1 MDNEK
6 FVKFKNNIPRYVDI
20 SDDRNL
26 RYVYDKFN
34 QFQREDAQ
42 KRAQLYTEASRI
54 TSKLKSKYYPS
65 DISILYAYNINSE
78 VADTLKTA
86 TPAEICSVKL
96 IRPIRTVVLSYL
108 FGLGFFCIE
117 KFITK
122 RYVSAAV
129 KLIITALILI
139 LSVFVDPLWV
149 FGFFAIFFWNN
160 VSIWIA
166 YYDINEQNVKKLSNW
181 CKKLR
186 QDRAPKQQI

>member
-65 DISILYAYNINSE
+65 SISILYAYNIDSE

-122 RYVSAAV
+122 RYVSAAI

-139 LSVFVDPLWV
+139 LSIFVDPLWAL
-149 FGFFAIFFWNN
+149 GFIAI
-160 VSIWIA
+160 SIWSMVSLRIA
-166 YYDINEQNVKKLSNW
+166 YDDICEQNVKKLSNW

-186 QDRAPKQQI
+186 QDRAPKQ

>member
-6 FVKFKNNIPRYVDI
+6 FVKFKNNIPRYIDI

-34 QFQREDAQ
+34 QFKREDAQ

-96 IRPIRTVVLSYL
+96 IRPRIVVVLSYL

-122 RYVSAAV
+122 RYISAAV

-139 LSVFVDPLWV
+139 LSIFVDPLWAI
-149 FGFFAIFFWNN
+149 GFIAIFIWNMF
-160 VSIWIA
+160 SICNA
-166 YYDINEQNVKKLSNW
+166 YFDINEQNVKKLSNW

-186 QDRAPKQQI
+186 TKRAPKQ

>member
-6 FVKFKNNIPRYVDI
+6 FAKFKNNIPRYIDI

-34 QFQREDAQ
+34 QFKREDAQ
-42 KRAQLYTEASRI
+42 KRSQLYTEASRI
-54 TSKLKSKYYPS
+54 TNKLKSKYYPS
-65 DISILYAYNINSE
+65 SISILYTSIINSE

-96 IRPIRTVVLSYL
+96 IRPRIVVVLSYL

-139 LSVFVDPLWV
+139 LSIFVDPLWAL
-149 FGFFAIFFWNN
+149 GLIAIFIWNN
-160 VSIWIA
+160 FSIWNA
-166 YYDINEQNVKKLSNW
+166 YYDINEQNAKKLSNW

-186 QDRAPKQQI
+186 KDRAPKQ

>member
-65 DISILYAYNINSE
+65 SISILYAYNIDSE

-122 RYVSAAV
+122 RYVSAAI

-139 LSVFVDPLWV
+139 LSIFVDPLWAL
-149 FGFFAIFFWNN
+149 GFIAIFIWNN
-160 VSIWIA
+160 WSIWNA
-166 YYDINEQNVKKLSNW
+166 YEDISEQNVKKLSNW

-186 QDRAPKQQI
+186 QDRAPKQ

>member
-6 FVKFKNNIPRYVDI
+6 FVKFKNNIPRYIDI
-20 SDDRNL
+20 SDVRNL

-186 QDRAPKQQI
+186 QDRAPKQ

>member
-6 FVKFKNNIPRYVDI
+6 FAKFKNNIPRYIDI

-34 QFQREDAQ
+34 QFKREDAQ
-42 KRAQLYTEASRI
+42 KSAQLYTEASRI
-54 TSKLKSKYYPS
+54 TNRLESKYIPFNLHS
-65 DISILYAYNINSE
+65 FTINCE

-139 LSVFVDPLWV
+139 LSIFVDPLWV
-149 FGFFAIFFWNN
+149 FGFFAIFIWNN
-160 VSIWIA
+160 WSIWNA

-186 QDRAPKQQI
+186 QDRAPKQ

>member
-6 FVKFKNNIPRYVDI
+6 FVKFKNNIPRYIDI

-34 QFQREDAQ
+34 QFKREDAQ
-42 KRAQLYTEASRI
+42 KSAQLYTEASRI
-54 TSKLKSKYYPS
+54 TNKIKSKYYPS
-65 DISILYAYNINSE
+65 SSILYTYNIDWK

-139 LSVFVDPLWV
+139 LSIFVDPLWALA
-149 FGFFAIFFWNN
+149 FIAIFFWNN
-160 VSIWIA
+160 LSIWNA
-166 YYDINEQNVKKLSNW
+166 YDDINDQNVKKLSNW

-186 QDRAPKQQI
+186 KDRAPKQ

>member
-6 FVKFKNNIPRYVDI
+6 FVKFKNNIPRYIDI

-186 QDRAPKQQI
+186 QDRAPKQ

>member
-6 FVKFKNNIPRYVDI
+6 FVKFKNNIPRYIDI

-34 QFQREDAQ
+34 QFKREDAQ

-54 TSKLKSKYYPS
+54 TNKIKSKYYPS

-122 RYVSAAV
+122 RYISAAV

-139 LSVFVDPLWV
+139 LSIFVDPLWAMV
-149 FGFFAIFFWNN
+149 FIAIFIWNMF
-160 VSIWIA
+160 SICNA
-166 YYDINEQNVKKLSNW
+166 YFDINEQNVKKLSNW

-186 QDRAPKQQI
+186 TKRAPKQ

>member
-6 FVKFKNNIPRYVDI
+6 FAKFKSNIPRYVDI

-34 QFQREDAQ
+34 QFKREDAQ
-42 KRAQLYTEASRI
+42 KSAQLIIEASRI
-54 TSKLKSKYYPS
+54 TNRLASKYFPS
-65 DISILYAYNINSE
+65 SSILYWE

-139 LSVFVDPLWV
+139 LSIFVDPLWAL
-149 FGFFAIFFWNN
+149 GFIAIFIWSM
-160 VSIWIA
+160 VSIWNA

-181 CKKLR
+181 CEKLR
-186 QDRAPKQQI
+186 KDRAPKRQI

>member
-6 FVKFKNNIPRYVDI
+6 FAKFKNNIPRYIDI

-34 QFQREDAQ
+34 QFKREDAQ

-65 DISILYAYNINSE
+65 SRSFYSFNIDWE

-139 LSVFVDPLWV
+139 LSIFVDPLWV
-149 FGFFAIFFWNN
+149 LGFIAIFFWNN
-160 VSIWIA
+160 LSIWIA
-166 YYDINEQNVKKLSNW
+166 YDDINDQNVKKLSNW
-181 CKKLR
+181 CEKLR
-186 QDRAPKQQI
+186 KDRAPKQ

>member
-42 KRAQLYTEASRI
+42 KRAQLYTEAFRI
-54 TSKLKSKYYPS
+54 KRELERKYFPFSLY
-65 DISILYAYNINSE
+65 SINIE
-78 VADTLKTA
+78 WEIVDTLKTA

-129 KLIITALILI
+129 KLIITALVLI
-139 LSVFVDPLWV
+139 LSIFVDPLWV
-149 FGFFAIFFWNN
+149 LGFIAI
-160 VSIWIA
+160 SIWSMVSLRIA
-166 YYDINEQNVKKLSNW
+166 YYDINDQNAKKLSNW

-186 QDRAPKQQI
+186 TKRAPKQ

>member
-6 FVKFKNNIPRYVDI
+6 FVKFKNNIPRYIDI

-42 KRAQLYTEASRI
+42 KKAQLNTEAYRI
-54 TSKLKSKYYPS
+54 TNRLASKYFPFN
-65 DISILYAYNINSE
+65 LYSFNE

-139 LSVFVDPLWV
+139 LSIFVDPLWAL
-149 FGFFAIFFWNN
+149 GFIAIFIWNN
-160 VSIWIA
+160 LSIWNA
-166 YYDINEQNVKKLSNW
+166 YDDINDQNVKKLSNW
-181 CKKLR
+181 CEELR
-186 QDRAPKQQI
+186 KDRAPKQ

>member
-6 FVKFKNNIPRYVDI
+6 FVKFKNNIPRYIDI

-34 QFQREDAQ
+34 QFKREDAQ

-54 TSKLKSKYYPS
+54 TNKIKSKYYPS
-65 DISILYAYNINSE
+65 SISILYTYNIDWE

-122 RYVSAAV
+122 RYVSATV

-139 LSVFVDPLWV
+139 LSIFVDPLWAL
-149 FGFFAIFFWNN
+149 GFIAIFIWNMF
-160 VSIWIA
+160 SICNA
-166 YYDINEQNVKKLSNW
+166 YFDINEQNVKKLSNW

-186 QDRAPKQQI
+186 KDRAPKQ

>member
-34 QFQREDAQ
+34 QFKREDAQ

-54 TSKLKSKYYPS
+54 TNKIKSKYYPS
-65 DISILYAYNINSE
+65 SISILYTYNIDWE

-122 RYVSAAV
+122 RYVGTRVYSDFYLEYGVA
-129 KLIITALILI
+129 KDCILR
-139 LSVFVDPLWV
+139 
-149 FGFFAIFFWNN
+149 
-160 VSIWIA
+160 
-166 YYDINEQNVKKLSNW
+166 YK
-181 CKKLR
+181 
-186 QDRAPKQQI
+186 

>member
-6 FVKFKNNIPRYVDI
+6 FAKFKNNIPRYIDI

-34 QFQREDAQ
+34 QFKREDAQ

-65 DISILYAYNINSE
+65 SSSFYSFNIDWE

-139 LSVFVDPLWV
+139 LSIFVDPLWAL
-149 FGFFAIFFWNN
+149 GFIAILFWSM

-166 YYDINEQNVKKLSNW
+166 YDDINDQNVKKLSNW
-181 CKKLR
+181 CEKLR
-186 QDRAPKQQI
+186 KDRAPKQ

>member
-6 FVKFKNNIPRYVDI
+6 FAKFKDNIPRYVDI

-42 KRAQLYTEASRI
+42 KRAQLYIEASRI

-65 DISILYAYNINSE
+65 SSSFYSFNIDWE

-139 LSVFVDPLWV
+139 LSIFVDPLWAL
-149 FGFFAIFFWNN
+149 GFIAILFWSM

-166 YYDINEQNVKKLSNW
+166 YDDINDQNVKKLSNW
-181 CKKLR
+181 CEKLR
-186 QDRAPKQQI
+186 KDRAPKQ

>member
-6 FVKFKNNIPRYVDI
+6 FAKFKNNIPRYIDI

-34 QFQREDAQ
+34 QFKREDAQ
-42 KRAQLYTEASRI
+42 KRAQLYTEAFRI
-54 TSKLKSKYYPS
+54 KRELERKYFPFSLY
-65 DISILYAYNINSE
+65 SINIE
-78 VADTLKTA
+78 WEIADTLKTA

-96 IRPIRTVVLSYL
+96 IRPRIVVVLSYL

-122 RYVSAAV
+122 RYISAAV

-139 LSVFVDPLWV
+139 LSIFVDPLWAL
-149 FGFFAIFFWNN
+149 GFIAIFIWNN
-160 VSIWIA
+160 WSIWIA
-166 YYDINEQNVKKLSNW
+166 YYDINEQNAKKFSNW
-181 CKKLR
+181 CEKLR
-186 QDRAPKQQI
+186 KDRAPKRQI

>member
-6 FVKFKNNIPRYVDI
+6 FVKFKNNIPRYIDI

-34 QFQREDAQ
+34 QFKREDAQ

-54 TSKLKSKYYPS
+54 TNKIKSKYYPS
-65 DISILYAYNINSE
+65 SISILYTYNIDWE

-139 LSVFVDPLWV
+139 LSIFVDPLWAL
-149 FGFFAIFFWNN
+149 GFIAIFIWNN
-160 VSIWIA
+160 WSIWIA
-166 YYDINEQNVKKLSNW
+166 YYDINEQNAKKFSNW
-181 CKKLR
+181 CEKLR
-186 QDRAPKQQI
+186 KDRAPKRQI

>member
-6 FVKFKNNIPRYVDI
+6 FVKFKNNIPRYIDI

-34 QFQREDAQ
+34 QFKREDAQ
-42 KRAQLYTEASRI
+42 KRAQLYTEAYRI
-54 TSKLKSKYYPS
+54 TNRLASKYFPFN
-65 DISILYAYNINSE
+65 LYSFNE

-139 LSVFVDPLWV
+139 LSIFVDPLWALV
-149 FGFFAIFFWNN
+149 FIAIFFWNN
-160 VSIWIA
+160 LSIWTA
-166 YYDINEQNVKKLSNW
+166 YDDINDQNVKKLSNW

-186 QDRAPKQQI
+186 QDSSPKQ

>member
-6 FVKFKNNIPRYVDI
+6 FAKFKNNIPRYIDI

-34 QFQREDAQ
+34 QFKREDAQ
-42 KRAQLYTEASRI
+42 KRAQLYTEAYRI
-54 TSKLKSKYYPS
+54 TSKLKSKYYPYS
-65 DISILYAYNINSE
+65 SNFYSFNIDWE

-139 LSVFVDPLWV
+139 LSIFVDPLWAL
-149 FGFFAIFFWNN
+149 GFIAIFIWNN
-160 VSIWIA
+160 LSIWNA
-166 YYDINEQNVKKLSNW
+166 YFNINDQNVKKLSNW
-181 CKKLR
+181 CEILR
-186 QDRAPKQQI
+186 KDRAPKQ

>member
-54 TSKLKSKYYPS
+54 TNKLKSKYYPS
-65 DISILYAYNINSE
+65 RISILYTYNIDSE

-186 QDRAPKQQI
+186 QDRAPKQ

>member
-6 FVKFKNNIPRYVDI
+6 FAKFKNNIPRYIDI

-34 QFQREDAQ
+34 QFKREDAQ

-65 DISILYAYNINSE
+65 SSSFYSFNIDWE

-139 LSVFVDPLWV
+139 LSIFVDPLWAL
-149 FGFFAIFFWNN
+149 GFIAIFIWNN
-160 VSIWIA
+160 LSIWNA
-166 YYDINEQNVKKLSNW
+166 YFNINDQNVKKLSNW
-181 CKKLR
+181 CEKLR
-186 QDRAPKQQI
+186 KDRAPKQ

>member
-54 TSKLKSKYYPS
+54 TNKLKSKYYPS
-65 DISILYAYNINSE
+65 SSILYTYNIDSE

-129 KLIITALILI
+129 KLIITALVLI
-139 LSVFVDPLWV
+139 LSIFDDPFWV
-149 FGFFAIFFWNN
+149 LGFIAI
-160 VSIWIA
+160 SIWSMVSLRTA
-166 YYDINEQNVKKLSNW
+166 YYDINDQNAKKLSNW

-186 QDRAPKQQI
+186 KDRAPKQ

>member
-6 FVKFKNNIPRYVDI
+6 FAKFKNNIPRYIDI

-34 QFQREDAQ
+34 QFKREDAQ
-42 KRAQLYTEASRI
+42 KRAQLYTEAFRI
-54 TSKLKSKYYPS
+54 KRELERKYFPFSFY
-65 DISILYAYNINSE
+65 SINIE
-78 VADTLKTA
+78 WEIADTLKTA

-96 IRPIRTVVLSYL
+96 IRPRIVVVLSYL

-122 RYVSAAV
+122 RYISAAV

-139 LSVFVDPLWV
+139 LSIFVDPLWAI
-149 FGFFAIFFWNN
+149 GFIAIFIWNMF
-160 VSIWIA
+160 SICNA
-166 YYDINEQNVKKLSNW
+166 YFDINEQNVKKLSNW

-186 QDRAPKQQI
+186 KDRAPKQ

>member
-6 FVKFKNNIPRYVDI
+6 FAKFKNNIPRYIDI

-34 QFQREDAQ
+34 QFKREDAQ
-42 KRAQLYTEASRI
+42 KKAQLYTEASRI

-65 DISILYAYNINSE
+65 SSSFYSFNIDWE

-129 KLIITALILI
+129 KLIITALVLI
-139 LSVFVDPLWV
+139 LSIFVDPFWAL
-149 FGFFAIFFWNN
+149 GFIAIFIWNN
-160 VSIWIA
+160 LSIGNA
-166 YYDINEQNVKKLSNW
+166 YYDINDQNVKKLSNW
-181 CKKLR
+181 CEKLR
-186 QDRAPKQQI
+186 KDRAPKQ

>member
-6 FVKFKNNIPRYVDI
+6 FAKFKNNIPRYIDI

-34 QFQREDAQ
+34 QFKREDAQ
-42 KRAQLYTEASRI
+42 KKAQLNTEAYRI
-54 TSKLKSKYYPS
+54 TNRLASKYFPFN
-65 DISILYAYNINSE
+65 LYSFNE
-78 VADTLKTA
+78 VADTLKMA

-96 IRPIRTVVLSYL
+96 IHPIRTVVLSYL

-129 KLIITALILI
+129 KLIITALVLI
-139 LSVFVDPLWV
+139 LSIFVDPFWAL
-149 FGFFAIFFWNN
+149 GFIAIFIWSI
-160 VSIWIA
+160 VSIWNA
-166 YYDINEQNVKKLSNW
+166 YFNINEQNVKKLSNW
-181 CKKLR
+181 CEKLR
-186 QDRAPKQQI
+186 KDRAPKQ

>member
-6 FVKFKNNIPRYVDI
+6 FAKFKSNIPRYIDI

-34 QFQREDAQ
+34 QFKREDAQ

-54 TSKLKSKYYPS
+54 TNKLKSKYYPDS
-65 DISILYAYNINSE
+65 SILYTYNIDWE

-129 KLIITALILI
+129 KLIITALVLI
-139 LSVFVDPLWV
+139 LSIFDDPFWV
-149 FGFFAIFFWNN
+149 LGFIAI
-160 VSIWIA
+160 SIWSMVSLRTA
-166 YYDINEQNVKKLSNW
+166 YYDINDQNAKKLSNW

-186 QDRAPKQQI
+186 KDRAPKQKI

>member
-6 FVKFKNNIPRYVDI
+6 FVKFKNNIPRYIDI

-65 DISILYAYNINSE
+65 SISILYTSNINSE

-96 IRPIRTVVLSYL
+96 IRPRIVVVLSYL

-122 RYVSAAV
+122 RYISAAV

-139 LSVFVDPLWV
+139 LSIFVDPLWAI
-149 FGFFAIFFWNN
+149 GFIAIFIWNMF
-160 VSIWIA
+160 SICNA
-166 YYDINEQNVKKLSNW
+166 YFDINEQNVKKLSNW

-186 QDRAPKQQI
+186 QDRAPKQ

>member
-6 FVKFKNNIPRYVDI
+6 FAKFKSNIPRYIDI

-34 QFQREDAQ
+34 QFKREDAQ

-65 DISILYAYNINSE
+65 SSSFYSFNIDWE

-139 LSVFVDPLWV
+139 LSIFVDPLWAL
-149 FGFFAIFFWNN
+149 GFIAILFWSM

-166 YYDINEQNVKKLSNW
+166 YDDINDQNVKKLSNW
-181 CKKLR
+181 CEKLR
-186 QDRAPKQQI
+186 KDRAPKQ

>member
-6 FVKFKNNIPRYVDI
+6 FAKFKSNIPRYIDI

-139 LSVFVDPLWV
+139 LSIFVDPLWAL
-149 FGFFAIFFWNN
+149 GFIAIFIWNN
-160 VSIWIA
+160 WSIWIA

-181 CKKLR
+181 CEKLR
-186 QDRAPKQQI
+186 KDRAPKRQI

>member
-6 FVKFKNNIPRYVDI
+6 FVKFKNNIPRYIDI

-139 LSVFVDPLWV
+139 LSIFVDPLWAL
-149 FGFFAIFFWNN
+149 GFIAIFIWNN
-160 VSIWIA
+160 WSIWIA

-181 CKKLR
+181 CEKLR
-186 QDRAPKQQI
+186 KDRAPKRQI

>member
-6 FVKFKNNIPRYVDI
+6 FVKFKNNIPRYIDI

-54 TSKLKSKYYPS
+54 TSKLKSKYYLDS
-65 DISILYAYNINSE
+65 SILYTYNIDSE

-108 FGLGFFCIE
+108 VGLGFFCIE

-122 RYVSAAV
+122 RYVSAAI
-129 KLIITALILI
+129 KLIITALVLI
-139 LSVFVDPLWV
+139 LSIFVDPLWAL
-149 FGFFAIFFWNN
+149 GFIAIFIWNMF
-160 VSIWIA
+160 SIWNA
-166 YYDINEQNVKKLSNW
+166 YDDINEQNAKKLWNW

-186 QDRAPKQQI
+186 TKRAPKQ

>member
-54 TSKLKSKYYPS
+54 TNKIKSKYYPS

-96 IRPIRTVVLSYL
+96 IRPRIVVVLSYL

-122 RYVSAAV
+122 RYISAAV

-139 LSVFVDPLWV
+139 LSIFVDPLWAI
-149 FGFFAIFFWNN
+149 GFIAIFIWNMF
-160 VSIWIA
+160 SIWNA
-166 YYDINEQNVKKLSNW
+166 YDDINEQNAKKLSNW

-186 QDRAPKQQI
+186 TKRAPKQ

>member
-96 IRPIRTVVLSYL
+96 IRPRIVVVLSYL

-122 RYVSAAV
+122 RYISAAV

-186 QDRAPKQQI
+186 QDRAPKQ

>member
-6 FVKFKNNIPRYVDI
+6 FAKFKNNIPRYIDI

-34 QFQREDAQ
+34 QFKREDAQ
-42 KRAQLYTEASRI
+42 KSAQLYTEASRI
-54 TSKLKSKYYPS
+54 TNRLESKYIPFNLHS
-65 DISILYAYNINSE
+65 FTINWE

-139 LSVFVDPLWV
+139 LSIFVDPLWAL
-149 FGFFAIFFWNN
+149 GLIAIFIWNN
-160 VSIWIA
+160 FSIWNA
-166 YYDINEQNVKKLSNW
+166 YYDINEQNAKKLSNW

-186 QDRAPKQQI
+186 KDRAPKQ

>member
-6 FVKFKNNIPRYVDI
+6 FVKFKNNIPRYIDI

-42 KRAQLYTEASRI
+42 KSAQLFIEASRI
-54 TSKLKSKYYPS
+54 TSKLKSKYFLDS
-65 DISILYAYNINSE
+65 SILYTYNIDSE

-139 LSVFVDPLWV
+139 LSIFDDPLWAL
-149 FGFFAIFFWNN
+149 GFIAIFIWSM
-160 VSIWIA
+160 VSLRIA
-166 YYDINEQNVKKLSNW
+166 YDDINDQNAKKLSNW

-186 QDRAPKQQI
+186 KDRAPKQ